1 MATPT
6 SKTYNE
12 GARCNLLDSILRLVI
27 LEMICMRI
35 CVAILGGQT
44 RLEPNR
50 LNTSKLLFLHQ
61 FLRQVNCTMCFEG
74 GVSPSMKQRTI
85 RPPPIWVACQFLG
98 GWHAH
103 RLYRLY
109 CNYSPS
115 PMWKPRPQPPAQQA
129 GGSSDTLYKHKYSPA
144 GAHCRPVCGSGWPC
158 LATAHTLRGALG
170 FPHFEQ

>member
-12 GARCNLLDSILRLVI
+12 GACCNLLDSILRLVI
-27 LEMICMRI
+27 LEMICIRI

-61 FLRQVNCTMCFEG
+61 FLKQVNCTMCF
-74 GVSPSMKQRTI
+74 
-85 RPPPIWVACQFLG
+85 LN

-129 GGSSDTLYKHKYSPA
+129 GGSSDTLYKHKCSPA
-144 GAHCRPVCGSGWPC
+144 GAHCRPVCRSGWPC